1 MFIKNFLKRK
11 SKKSHPTVT
20 NDEVYAGVIN
30 TLKEED
36 IRILVDLSIKMGLNV
51 PKELQEEMRQRAQ
64 KRINNNVL
72 IIFKTKELV
81 KFNQ

>member
-11 SKKSHPTVT
+11 SKKPRPMVT

-30 TLKEED
+30 TLEKGD
-36 IRILVDLSIKMGLNV
+36 IRILVDLAIKMGLNV

-64 KRINNNVL
+64 MRIYEAL
-72 IIFKTKELV
+72 KDK
-81 KFNQ
+81 